1 MKINCIEELLNL
13 LMTAYSIIMIEHYMI
28 LLLILKARSD
38 EGVKDQLL
46 NSIREHLDKERRIL
60 KVSRLGECLSGDI
73 EALINDFVKNVDYGL
88 SIVDDP
94 EFLSN
99 YINNF
104 RETLTTVAKYV
115 LNHEELASGLISKLQ
130 NIVRN
135 EVASFLRESPRLDEL

>member
-60 KVSRLGECLSGDI
+60 KVSRLGECLSSDI

-130 NIVRN
+130 NIVLN